1 MRKKIFFAPK
11 KCYFRKKN
19 KHIEVQN
26 EQNDDIR
33 LYDLNLRVESVADQ
47 LSIRTVITYTF
58 TK

>member
-11 KCYFRKKN
+11 NVIFEKN
-19 KHIEVQN
+19 KQIEV
-26 EQNDDIR
+26 QNDDIR

>member
-1 MRKKIFFAPK
+1 MLFS
-11 KCYFRKKN
+11 KKN

-33 LYDLNLRVESVADQ
+33 LYDLNLWVESVADQ
-47 LSIRTVITYTF
+47 LSIRTVIFYKF

>member
-1 MRKKIFFAPK
+1 MLFS
-11 KCYFRKKN
+11 KKN